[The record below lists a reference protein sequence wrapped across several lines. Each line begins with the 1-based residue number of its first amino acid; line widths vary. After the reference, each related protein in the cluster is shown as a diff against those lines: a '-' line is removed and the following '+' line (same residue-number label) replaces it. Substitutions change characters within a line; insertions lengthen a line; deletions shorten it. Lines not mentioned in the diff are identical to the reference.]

1 MRVKERMTQPL
12 ATCHVNDG
20 LHVAAQLMWDR
31 NCGAVPVVND
41 DGQLVGIL
49 TDRDICMAAYV
60 RGLPLDAILVNS
72 VMTKHVISADPE
84 QDLHDIEMMMR
95 KGRVR
100 RIPVVDQDNR
110 PIGIVS
116 QADFA

>member
-1 MRVKERMTQPL
+1 MRVKDRMTQPL
-12 ATCHVNDG
+12 AICHANDD

-31 NCGAVPVVND
+31 NCGAVPVIND
-41 DGQLVGIL
+41 DGRLVGIV
-49 TDRDICMAAYV
+49 TDRDICMAAYT

-72 VMTKHVISADPE
+72 VMSKHVIAADPE
-84 QDLHDIEMMMR
+84 QDMHDIEVMMR

-100 RIPVVDQDNR
+100 RIPVVDRDHR